1 MHKILVVLDEN
12 LSVKNAP
19 KRSAKYL
26 EDKIFK
32 IKIIQSF
39 SVTLK
44 TFLTLICIKWVPGNP
59 STIFLTIIFA
69 QKISESL
76 GSIYSSM
83 LMLGNMILL
92 F

>member
-1 MHKILVVLDEN
+1 MIQNLQEKLHQGKHKLDEN

-32 IKIIQSF
+32 NDIIQSI

-44 TFLTLICIKWVPGNP
+44 TFLTLICTKYW
-59 STIFLTIIFA
+59 
-69 QKISESL
+69 
-76 GSIYSSM
+76 
-83 LMLGNMILL
+83 
-92 F
+92 